1 MGEELKKCKAELEAL
16 EEKITQEAMALLDRE
31 LEKQRGLLL
40 GKMTKVVE
48 KKMGAVE
55 MKTAL
60 TDRLL
65 ERAEKE
71 ADGTKK
77 TLAEKEEELAGVKH
91 ELAETKKELA
101 SREASWAMI
110 FGHPG
115 TREERKRKGKK
126 RTERKK
132 RKRTRRR

>member
-1 MGEELKKCKAELEAL
+1 MREELKKCKAELEAL
-16 EEKITQEAMALLDRE
+16 EEKITQEAVAKLDRE
-31 LEKQRGLLL
+31 LEKQRDLLL
-40 GKMTKVVE
+40 GKMTKVME
-48 KKMGAVE
+48 QKMRDVE
-55 MKTAL
+55 MRTAL

-91 ELAETKKELA
+91 ELAETKKKLA
-101 SREASWAMI
+101 SSEQ
-110 FGHPG
+110 
-115 TREERKRKGKK
+115 KRMGKK
-126 RTERKK
+126 RTKQKK

>member
-16 EEKITQEAMALLDRE
+16 EEKITQEAVAKLDRE

-48 KKMGAVE
+48 KKMRDVE
-55 MKTAL
+55 MITAL

-77 TLAEKEEELAGVKH
+77 TLAGVKH
-91 ELAETKKELA
+91 ELAETKKKLA
-101 SREASWAMI
+101 SREASWTMI

-115 TREERKRKGKK
+115 TRGKRKRKGKK
-126 RTERKK
+126 RTKQKK

>member
-1 MGEELKKCKAELEAL
+1 MRCPSEMAIAKKLEIKKEELDKCKAELEAL
-16 EEKITQEAMALLDRE
+16 EEKITQEAVAKLDRE

-48 KKMGAVE
+48 KKMRDVE
-55 MKTAL
+55 MNTAL

-91 ELAETKKELA
+91 ELAETKKKLA
-101 SREASWAMI
+101 SMEASWAMI

-115 TREERKRKGKK
+115 TLGDLKRK
-126 RTERKK
+126 
-132 RKRTRRR
+132 